1 MRAAVPSVPAV
12 LCGSA
17 GLLLLLLRWRRWR
30 GLWRKVKEAR
40 ERQERGLEQMDKAVR
55 AFRQQHPSVN
65 LVSILSLSLPELSK
79 KIQDGSL
86 PPEHVFYAYVGK
98 ALQIARE
105 TNCITEYMQESET
118 QLQHTKPGEKKGLLY
133 GVPVSIKDS
142 INCQLMQ
149 NTLAV
154 VDDRICCPFPT
165 QANGEGWLDF
175 VSNTPHNGHDSM
187 LGFVKNIDKPVAED
201 SVLVQVLKRQGA
213 IPFVKTNVP
222 QSLISYD
229 CNNLIFGQTCNPLLY
244 TRTPGGSSGGEGALI
259 GGGGSILGFGTDLG
273 GSLRFPAAFCG
284 ICALKPTGNRLS
296 KKGVISG
303 ICGQKSVTP
312 AVGPMA
318 KDVESL
324 ALCMRA
330 LLCED
335 MFNLDSTVPPLPFN
349 EEVYSSTQPL
359 RIGYYETD
367 FFTMPSPAM
376 RRAVRETKQLLEDA
390 GHTLVPFELTNVDY
404 SLYNFCFRG
413 MFADGG
419 VTFLNNF
426 EGELEKGNLGIFF
439 WLVKSPNWMKT
450 LLSWITKPFVP
461 RLSNVIRSLRANTV
475 EELWSLH
482 REIEESCHQFIAQWK
497 KLNLDVMLCPMLGPA
512 LLIGYPAKLS
522 VAVSYT
528 MLYNSLDF
536 PVGVV
541 PVTLATDEDEKELK
555 NYQGYFRDW
564 WDRGLATA
572 FSSAEGMPVAVQ
584 CVALPW
590 QEELCLRFMKEVETL
605 VTKKNM
611 IV

>member
-1 MRAAVPSVPAV
+1 MRAAVPSLPAV

-65 LVSILSLSLPELSK
+65 MVSILSLSLPELSK

-105 TNCITEYMQESET
+105 TNCITEYMQESEI

-142 INCQLMQ
+142 INCQ
-149 NTLAV
+149 
-154 VDDRICCPFPT
+154 
-165 QANGEGWLDF
+165 
-175 VSNTPHNGHDSM
+175 GHDST

-259 GGGGSILGFGTDLG
+259 GGGGSILGFGTDVG

-303 ICGQKSVTP
+303 ISGQKSVTA

-335 MFNLDSTVPPLPFN
+335 MFSLDSTVPPLPFN
-349 EEVYSSTQPL
+349 EEVYSSTRPL

-376 RRAVRETKQLLEDA
+376 RRAVRETKQLLEEA
-390 GHTLVPFELTNVDY
+390 GHTLVPFELPDMDY
-404 SLYNFCFRG
+404 LTFNFCFRG
-413 MFADGG
+413 IFADGG
-419 VTFLNNF
+419 VSFLKKF
-426 EGELEKGNLGIFF
+426 EGELEKGSFRIFF
-439 WLVKSPNWMKT
+439 WLMKLPNWLKT

-461 RLSNVIRSLRANTV
+461 RLSNVIRSMRANTV

-482 REIEESCHQFIAQWK
+482 HEIEESCHQFITQWK
-497 KLNLDVMLCPMLGPA
+497 RLNLDVMLCPMLGPA
-512 LLIGYPAKLS
+512 LRIGYPTKLS

-541 PVTLATDEDEKELK
+541 PVTMATDEDEKELK

-564 WDRGLATA
+564 WDRTLATA

-605 VTKKNM
+605 VMKKNM

>member
-1 MRAAVPSVPAV
+1 
-12 LCGSA
+12 
-17 GLLLLLLRWRRWR
+17 LLLLWRRRR
-30 GLWRKVKEAR
+30 GLWGKVEGAR
-40 ERQERGLEQMDKAVR
+40 QRQERSLVQMEMAAR
-55 AFRQQHPSVN
+55 RFREQHPSVN
-65 LVSILSLSLPELSK
+65 VVSILTLPLPELSRK
-79 KIQDGSL
+79 LRDGSL

-98 ALQIARE
+98 ALQIATE
-105 TNCITEYMQESET
+105 TNCITEYLQESET
-118 QLQHTKPGEKKGLLY
+118 QLRKAKLMGKPGLLY

-142 INCQLMQ
+142 IDCQ
-149 NTLAV
+149 
-154 VDDRICCPFPT
+154 
-165 QANGEGWLDF
+165 
-175 VSNTPHNGHDSM
+175 GHDST
-187 LGFVKNIDKPVAED
+187 LGFIKNLNKPAAED
-201 SVLVQVLKRQGA
+201 SVVVQVLKRQGA

-229 CNNLIFGQTCNPLLY
+229 CKNLIFGQTFNPLLY
-244 TRTPGGSSGGEGALI
+244 TRSPGGSSGGEGALV
-259 GGGGSILGFGTDLG
+259 GGGGSILGFGTDVG

-296 KKGVISG
+296 KKGIISG
-303 ICGQKSVTP
+303 VIGQKAVAA

-404 SLYNFCFRG
+404 VIFNFCIRG
-413 MFADGG
+413 IFADGG
-419 VTFLNNF
+419 ASFLKKF
-426 EGELEKGNLGIFF
+426 KGELEKNSTGLLL
-439 WLVKSPNWMKT
+439 WLAKSPDWLKT
-450 LLSWITKPFVP
+450 LLSWIAKPFSP
-461 RLSNVIRSLRANTV
+461 AGHQGSLSQQ
-475 EELWSLH
+475 LWDSTSTPLTASASPPQ
-482 REIEESCHQFIAQWK
+482 EFCHQFIAQWK

-512 LLIGYPAKLS
+512 LSIGYPGKLS

-528 MLYNSLDF
+528 MLYNALDF
-536 PVGVV
+536 PAGVV
-541 PVTLATDEDEKELK
+541 PVTMVTDEDEEELK
-555 NYQGYFRDW
+555 GYQGYFRDW
-564 WDRGLATA
+564 WDRTLAKAFRGSVGL
-572 FSSAEGMPVAVQ
+572 PVAVQ

-590 QEELCLRFMKEVETL
+590 QEELCLRLMKEVETL
-605 VTKKNM
+605 
-611 IV
+611 

>member
-1 MRAAVPSVPAV
+1 
-12 LCGSA
+12 
-17 GLLLLLLRWRRWR
+17 LLLRWRRR
-30 GLWRKVKEAR
+30 RRLWKKVEEAR
-40 ERQERGLEQMDKAVR
+40 QRQERSLVRMETAVQR
-55 AFRQQHPSVN
+55 FREQHPSVN
-65 LVSILSLSLPELSK
+65 MVSILSLPLPELSK
-79 KIQDGSL
+79 KLRDGSL

-98 ALQIARE
+98 ALRLATE
-105 TNCITEYMQESET
+105 TNCITEYLQESET
-118 QLQHTKPGEKKGLLY
+118 QVRKLKPSEKMGLLY

-142 INCQLMQ
+142 IDC
-149 NTLAV
+149 
-154 VDDRICCPFPT
+154 
-165 QANGEGWLDF
+165 E
-175 VSNTPHNGHDSM
+175 GHDST
-187 LGFVKNIDKPVAED
+187 LGFIKNINKPAAED
-201 SVLVQVLKRQGA
+201 SVVVQVLRRQGA

-229 CNNLIFGQTCNPLLY
+229 CNNLIFGQTFNPLLY
-244 TRTPGGSSGGEGALI
+244 TRSPGGSSGGEGALV
-259 GGGGSILGFGTDLG
+259 GGGGSILGFGTDVG

-296 KKGVISG
+296 KKGIIAGVL
-303 ICGQKSVTP
+303 GQKAVVA

-349 EEVYSSTQPL
+349 EEVYASTQPL

-376 RRAVRETKQLLEDA
+376 RRAVREAKQLLEDA

-404 SLYNFCFRG
+404 MMFNFCVRG

-419 VTFLNNF
+419 ASFLKKF
-426 EGELEKGNLGIFF
+426 KGELEKSSMGLFF
-439 WLVKSPNWMKT
+439 WLAKSPSWLKT
-450 LLSWITKPFVP
+450 LLSWIAKPF
-461 RLSNVIRSLRANTV
+461 RLLMPFIGFVSFFSTV
-475 EELWSLH
+475 DEVWSLH
-482 REIEESCHQFIAQWK
+482 HEIEEFCHQFIAQWK

-512 LLIGYPAKLS
+512 LGIGYPGKLS

-528 MLYNSLDF
+528 MLYNALDF

-541 PVTLATDEDEKELK
+541 PVTVVTDEDEEELK
-555 NYQGYFRDW
+555 DYKGYFRDW
-564 WDRGLATA
+564 WDRTLAKAFRGSAGL
-572 FSSAEGMPVAVQ
+572 PVAVQ

-590 QEELCLRFMKEVETL
+590 QEELCLRFMKEVEAL
-605 VTKKNM
+605 
-611 IV
+611 

>member
-1 MRAAVPSVPAV
+1 
-12 LCGSA
+12 
-17 GLLLLLLRWRRWR
+17 LLLRWRRR
-30 GLWRKVKEAR
+30 RALWRKVKQAQQ
-40 ERQERGLEQMDKAVR
+40 RQERSLVKMEMA
-55 AFRQQHPSVN
+55 AWSFREQHPSVN
-65 LVSILSLSLPELSK
+65 VVSILSLPLPELCK
-79 KIQDGSL
+79 KLRDGSL

-98 ALQIARE
+98 ALQIATE
-105 TNCITEYMQESET
+105 TNCITEYLEESET
-118 QLQHTKPGEKKGLLY
+118 HLRKAKPEKMGLLY

-142 INCQLMQ
+142 INCQ
-149 NTLAV
+149 
-154 VDDRICCPFPT
+154 
-165 QANGEGWLDF
+165 
-175 VSNTPHNGHDSM
+175 GHDST
-187 LGFVKNIDKPVAED
+187 LGFIKNINKPAEED

-229 CNNLIFGQTCNPLLY
+229 CKNLIFGQTRNPLLF

-259 GGGGSILGFGTDLG
+259 GGNGSILGFGTDVG

-303 ICGQKSVTP
+303 VLGQKAVTA
-312 AVGPMA
+312 AVGPIA

-335 MFNLDSTVPPLPFN
+335 MFSLDSTVPPLPFN
-349 EEVYSSTQPL
+349 EEVYSGTEPL

-404 SLYNFCFRG
+404 MLFNFCVRG
-413 MFADGG
+413 LFADGG
-419 VTFLNNF
+419 VSFLKNF
-426 EGELEKGNLGIFF
+426 KGELERSSHGLFF
-439 WLVKSPNWMKT
+439 WLAKAPNWLKAS
-450 LLSWITKPFVP
+450 LSWITKPFVP
-461 RLSNVIRSLRANTV
+461 RLSNIIRALRTNTV
-475 EELWSLH
+475 DEVWSLH
-482 REIEESCHQFIAQWK
+482 HEIEEFCHQFIAQWK

-512 LLIGYPAKLS
+512 LSIGYPVKLS

-528 MLYNSLDF
+528 MLYNTLDF
-536 PVGVV
+536 PAGVV
-541 PVTLATDEDEKELK
+541 PVTLVTDKDEEELK
-555 NYQGYFRDW
+555 DYKGYFQDW
-564 WDRGLATA
+564 WDRTLAKA
-572 FSSAEGMPVAVQ
+572 FCDGVGMPVAVQ

-605 VTKKNM
+605 
-611 IV
+611 